1 MKNSPWSPLPEKRP
15 VRAQLDREQIVD
27 AALRIVDAEGVDAV
41 SMRRVAGEFGTGP
54 SSLYAHVSN
63 KDELL
68 RLMFDRICGE
78 IDLPGHQPDRW
89 REQIKQLMRDVH
101 QILMAHN
108 DLARIAL
115 ATIPNGPNALL
126 ASEWM
131 IALLIKGGVP
141 PRIAAWALD
150 RVFLYVT
157 TDAYENSIWR
167 AQLRHLGLP
176 ASEVERQVKAEMEVQ
191 FRDLPADRFPY
202 LSEHSAAMT
211 SGTAEERFEFG
222 LDLLI
227 DGLDRSVGAAGSPG

>member
-1 MKNSPWSPLPEKRP
+1 MKSAPWSPLPEKRP
-15 VRAQLDREQIVD
+15 VRVQLDREQIVD
-27 AALRIVDAEGVDAV
+27 AALRLVDAEGVDAV

-54 SSLYAHVSN
+54 SSLYAHVAN

-78 IDLPGHQPDRW
+78 IDLPAHEPDRW
-89 REQIKQLMRDVH
+89 REQIKQLMYQVH
-101 QILMAHN
+101 GVLLTHN
-108 DLARIAL
+108 DLARVAL
-115 ATIPNGPNALL
+115 ATIPNGPNALR

-131 IALLIKGGVP
+131 IGLLIQGGVP

-176 ASEVERQVKAEMEVQ
+176 AAEVERQVKDEMAAH
-191 FRDLPADRFPY
+191 FRDLPGDRFPY
-202 LSEHSAAMT
+202 LIEHAAAMT
-211 SGTAEERFEFG
+211 SGTAQERFSFG

-227 DGLDRSVGAAGSPG
+227 DGLDRYVRKPTA